1 MYIKNRIK
9 EKIILEIR
17 EEIELANGNE
27 IFFRGKLNNEKI
39 VDRIEILARGNS
51 YSVPALLKRMK
62 KKEIMI
68 HNHPSGDL
76 RPSDN
81 DIKISSI
88 YGNMGGGSYII
99 NNEVDNIYVV
109 AEAHN
114 EEKKKINIDKYF
126 QKEGILSKKF
136 KNYEFR
142 EEQLKMAKT
151 IEKGLNEEE
160 KVLIEA
166 GTGTGK
172 TLAYLIPALK
182 WGLANEEKV
191 IVSTNTINLQEQLL
205 NKDLPIVK
213 KVLDKEFKKVIVK
226 GRGNYLCLRKA
237 KNINNTDL
245 GDFSESEMDNL
256 QKIID
261 WSGRTNSGD
270 RNEMNFQVSFKIWE
284 KVASE
289 GDICLRNKCPHYEKC
304 FFMKA
309 RKQVNDA
316 DLLITNHHIYFAD
329 LSIRKETGFTTEY
342 AVLPNYEVVIFDEAH
357 NIEKV
362 AKDYFSY
369 EISKY
374 KFNKLMN
381 QLYNYKGERNQK
393 SGSLP
398 KLLVYLKEINL
409 EKNKILELNKIFNNE
424 IVLLHKNL
432 YEKVNDLFIKMM
444 LIYNK
449 NKKETEINIR
459 LKKDE
464 TEKIE
469 WQSEIIER
477 VKEIKNVYAIY
488 LKNIAKMQKIL
499 DPEEVEDEEGIIND
513 TYKYIERLKSF
524 FETVDFVFELED
536 EAYVYWL
543 AINPKVSNIKMIA
556 TPLQITEELSDVLYN
571 NLDNII
577 FTSATLAIENSF
589 DYFKESIGLKENVI
603 EEIIESPFDYEKQMQ
618 VIIPTDIKLP
628 NDPQYIDNIKG
639 LIEELI
645 NYTMGNT
652 FLLFTSYSMLNYL
665 YYKIRGKLEQ
675 QGFELLVQ
683 GQYPRH
689 RLLEIYKNSKKPV
702 LFGTSSFWEGVDV
715 QGEKLSSVM
724 IIKLPFK
731 VPSDPIVEATIE
743 KMKKEGRNPFMNY
756 QIPEAVIKF
765 KQGIGRLIR
774 SKKDKGI
781 ITILDGRVIQK
792 RYGKKFL
799 NSLPKNAKVISSKKD
814 EIIKEIKR
822 SKR

>member
-393 SGSLP
+393 SGSL
-398 KLLVYLKEINL
+398 
-409 EKNKILELNKIFNNE
+409 
-424 IVLLHKNL
+424 
-432 YEKVNDLFIKMM
+432 
-444 LIYNK
+444 
-449 NKKETEINIR
+449 
-459 LKKDE
+459 
-464 TEKIE
+464 
-469 WQSEIIER
+469 
-477 VKEIKNVYAIY
+477 
-488 LKNIAKMQKIL
+488 
-499 DPEEVEDEEGIIND
+499 
-513 TYKYIERLKSF
+513 
-524 FETVDFVFELED
+524 
-536 EAYVYWL
+536 
-543 AINPKVSNIKMIA
+543 
-556 TPLQITEELSDVLYN
+556 
-571 NLDNII
+571 
-577 FTSATLAIENSF
+577 
-589 DYFKESIGLKENVI
+589 
-603 EEIIESPFDYEKQMQ
+603 
-618 VIIPTDIKLP
+618 
-628 NDPQYIDNIKG
+628 
-639 LIEELI
+639 
-645 NYTMGNT
+645 
-652 FLLFTSYSMLNYL
+652 
-665 YYKIRGKLEQ
+665 
-675 QGFELLVQ
+675 
-683 GQYPRH
+683 
-689 RLLEIYKNSKKPV
+689 
-702 LFGTSSFWEGVDV
+702 
-715 QGEKLSSVM
+715 
-724 IIKLPFK
+724 
-731 VPSDPIVEATIE
+731 
-743 KMKKEGRNPFMNY
+743 
-756 QIPEAVIKF
+756 
-765 KQGIGRLIR
+765 
-774 SKKDKGI
+774 
-781 ITILDGRVIQK
+781 
-792 RYGKKFL
+792 
-799 NSLPKNAKVISSKKD
+799 
-814 EIIKEIKR
+814 
-822 SKR
+822 

>member
-1 MYIKNRIK
+1 MYIKNRIN
-9 EKIILEIR
+9 EDIVLEIR
-17 EEIELANGNE
+17 KEIKEANGNE
-27 IFFRGKLNNEKI
+27 VFFRGKLNDKKKVEKI
-39 VDRIEILARGNS
+39 EVLARGNS

-62 KKEIMI
+62 KKEVMI

-81 DIKISSI
+81 DIRISSV

-109 AEAHN
+109 AEVHI
-114 EEKKKINIDKYF
+114 EEKKKVNIDEYF
-126 QKEGILSKKF
+126 KKDGILSNKF
-136 KNYEFR
+136 KNYEYR

-151 IEKGLNEEE
+151 IERGLNEEE

-172 TLAYLIPALK
+172 TLAYLIPALE
-182 WGLANEEKV
+182 WGLANDEKV
-191 IVSTNTINLQEQLL
+191 VVSTNTINLQEQLL
-205 NKDLPIVK
+205 KKDLPIVK
-213 KVLDKEFKKVIVK
+213 KVLGKEFKKVIVK
-226 GRGNYLCLRKA
+226 GRGNYLCLRKS

-245 GDFSESEMDNL
+245 GDLTENEMKSL
-256 QKIID
+256 QDIIN
-261 WSGRTNSGD
+261 WSGKTNSGD
-270 RNEMNFQVSFKIWE
+270 RNEMDFQVPFKIWE

-289 GDICLRNKCPHYEKC
+289 SDICLRNKCPNYEKC

-342 AVLPNYEVVIFDEAH
+342 AILPNYEVVIFDEAH

-381 QLYNYKGERNQK
+381 KIYNYKGEKNQK

-398 KLLVYLKEINL
+398 KLLAYAKDINL
-409 EKNKILELNKIFNNE
+409 EKDKVFELNEIFNNE
-424 IVLLHKNL
+424 IVSLHKNL
-432 YEKVNDLFIKMM
+432 YEKMNDLFIKMM
-444 LIYNK
+444 LIYNR
-449 NKKETEINIR
+449 NKKETEVNIR
-459 LKKDE
+459 LKKEEIE
-464 TEKIE
+464 TFE
-469 WQSEIIER
+469 WQEEIVVRLE
-477 VKEIKNVYAIY
+477 EIKNVYSAY
-488 LKNIAKMQKIL
+488 LKNIIKIQKIL
-499 DPEEVEDEEGIIND
+499 DAEELEDEEGLIND

-524 FETVDFVFELED
+524 FETIDFVFELED
-536 EAYVYWL
+536 EQYVYWMS
-543 AINPKVSNIKMIA
+543 INPKINNIKMVA
-556 TPLQITEELSDVLYN
+556 TPLKITEELSDVLYN

-589 DYFKESIGLKENVI
+589 EYFKESIGLKENVI
-603 EEIIESPFDYEKQMQ
+603 EEIIDSPFDYGKQMQ

-639 LIEELI
+639 LIEDLI
-645 NYTMGNT
+645 NYTKGNT

-665 YYKIRGKLEQ
+665 YYKIRGSLERK
-675 QGFELLVQ
+675 GFELLVQ

-689 RLLEIYKNSKKPV
+689 KLLEIYKNSKKPV

-715 QGEKLSSVM
+715 RGEKLSSVM

-743 KMKKEGRNPFMNY
+743 KMKNEGKNPFMDY
-756 QIPEAVIKF
+756 QIPEAIIKF

-774 SKKDKGI
+774 SKDDKGI

-799 NSLPKNAKVISSKKD
+799 HSLPKNARIISLKTN
-814 EIIKEIKR
+814 EIIQGIKNF
-822 SKR
+822 KN